1 MIRFQSGHMATV
13 IDREPALD
21 KSGDTLGSRIRCPLC
36 GWSPSKESRWFCG
49 SFHEYRSVEYVF

>member
-1 MIRFQSGHMATV
+1 MATV